1 MNEAIHDAKLPRGL
15 SRLLYRLPILF
26 YRAGLGWLLG
36 KRFLLLTHT
45 GRISGLPRQ
54 AVLEV
59 IRFDR
64 DRDSYYVVSG
74 FGEQADWFRNI
85 QLTPEVE
92 ITVGRRCKEALAETL
107 PQEDAERE
115 LLDYA
120 RRYPL
125 AARLLTRLLG
135 YRVDGSEEGYRT
147 LARRLKIVRFY
158 PRGM

>member
-1 MNEAIHDAKLPRGL
+1 MDELIHDVKLPRGL

-64 DRDSYYVVSG
+64 GNDSYYVVSG

-92 ITVGRRCKEALAETL
+92 ITVGRRCMGAKAEIL
-107 PQEDAERE
+107 PQQDAERE
-115 LLDYA
+115 LLNYA
-120 RRYPL
+120 HRYPL
-125 AARLLTRLLG
+125 AARLFPRLLG
-135 YRVDGSEEGYRT
+135 YRVDGSEEGYRI
-147 LARRLKIVRFY
+147 LARRLKIVCFY
-158 PRGM
+158 TRGM

>member
-1 MNEAIHDAKLPRGL
+1 MNEVIHDVKLPRGL

-26 YRAGLGWLLG
+26 YHGGLGWLLG

-64 DRDSYYVVSG
+64 GRGSYYVISG

-92 ITVGRRCKEALAETL
+92 ITVGHRCKEALAEIL
-107 PQEDAERE
+107 PQEDAEWE

-120 RRYPL
+120 RRHPL
-125 AARLLTRLLG
+125 AARMLPRLLG
-135 YRVDGSEEGYRT
+135 YRVDGSEEGYRA
-147 LARRLKIVRFY
+147 LARQLKVVRFY

>member
-1 MNEAIHDAKLPRGL
+1 MNEVIHDVKPPRGL

-64 DRDSYYVVSG
+64 DNDSYYVVSG
-74 FGEQADWFRNI
+74 FGEQAAWFRNI

-92 ITVGRRCKEALAETL
+92 IIVGRRCMGAQAEIL
-107 PQEDAERE
+107 PQKDAERE

-125 AARLLTRLLG
+125 AARLLPRLLG
-135 YRVDGSEEGYRT
+135 YRVDGSDEGYRALT
-147 LARRLKIVRFY
+147 RRLKIVRFH

>member
-1 MNEAIHDAKLPRGL
+1 MGELTREVKPPRGL
-15 SRLLYRLPILF
+15 SRLFYRLPILL
-26 YRAGLGWLLG
+26 YHAGLGWLLG

-64 DRDSYYVVSG
+64 GSESYYVLSG
-74 FGEQADWFRNI
+74 FGEHADWFRNI

-92 ITVGRRCKEALAETL
+92 ITIGRRCIGALAETL
-107 PQEDAERE
+107 PHEDAEWE

-125 AARLLTRLLG
+125 AIRLLPRLLG
-135 YRVDGSEEGYRT
+135 YRVDGSEEGYRA
-147 LARRLKIVRFY
+147 LAHQFKIVRFT
-158 PRGM
+158 PHGM

>member
-1 MNEAIHDAKLPRGL
+1 MNELIHDVKLPRGL
-15 SRLLYRLPILF
+15 SRLLYRLPILL

-36 KRFLLLTHT
+36 KRFLLLTHI

-59 IRFDR
+59 IRFDP
-64 DRDSYYVVSG
+64 DNESYYVISG

-85 QLTPEVE
+85 QLTPAVE
-92 ITVGRRCKEALAETL
+92 IIVGRRCISALAEFL
-107 PQEDAERE
+107 PQEDAEGE

-125 AARLLTRLLG
+125 AACLLPRLLG
-135 YRVDGSEEGYRT
+135 YRVDGSDEGYRA

-158 PRGM
+158 PSGV

>member
-1 MNEAIHDAKLPRGL
+1 MGELTREVKLPRGL
-15 SRLLYRLPILF
+15 SRLFYRLPILL
-26 YRAGLGWLLG
+26 YHAGLGWLLG

-64 DRDSYYVVSG
+64 GSESYYVLSG
-74 FGEQADWFRNI
+74 FGEHADWFRNI

-92 ITVGRRCKEALAETL
+92 ITIGRRCKGALAETL
-107 PQEDAERE
+107 PQEDAEWE
-115 LLDYA
+115 LIDYA

-125 AARLLTRLLG
+125 AARWLPRLLG
-135 YRVDGSEEGYRT
+135 YRVDGSEEGYRV
-147 LARRLKIVRFY
+147 LARRFKIVRFC

>member
-1 MNEAIHDAKLPRGL
+1 MNEVIHDVKLPRGL
-15 SRLLYRLPILF
+15 SRLLYRLPILL
-26 YRAGLGWLLG
+26 YHGGLGWLLG

-64 DRDSYYVVSG
+64 GRDSYYVISG

-92 ITVGRRCKEALAETL
+92 ITVGRRCKEAMAEIL
-107 PQEDAERE
+107 PQEDAEWE

-125 AARLLTRLLG
+125 AARWLPRLLG
-135 YRVDGSEEGYRT
+135 YRVDGSEQGYRA
-147 LARRLKIVRFY
+147 LARRLKIIRFH